1 MLTATGLGSGLD
13 IEGLVTQLVAAERLV
28 SDTQLDRESSKIT
41 SEFSALGS
49 LKSALGGFQSSF
61 SGLTTAAKFQGKK
74 VSSSDTDLIGVSVSS
89 AALASSY
96 AIEVTQLAE
105 SHALA
110 STSFADADTT
120 TVGTGTLTIRKGVTD
135 YDSGT
140 DTYNS
145 FTANTDFTTVNI
157 TIDSSNNTLNGIA
170 AAINASDAEINASVI
185 NDGSGYRLLLSSETT
200 GTEQSLEIVV
210 DDDDSNDTDT
220 SGLSRLAFN
229 SSATNLEQSNAAEDA
244 QLTINGLAVSSGSN
258 TVDSAVEGLTLD
270 LKQITSGA
278 VDVNVTEDH
287 TSIVSAAKSFIA
299 GYNQYIL
306 TANSLSSYNVDAEI
320 AGPLLGDFT
329 LRSVGQQIDTIVRGS
344 VTDISGSVQS
354 LAQLGVT
361 TTADGELVLNEAE
374 LNALLDSDP
383 DNVIDLFAE
392 IGRPDDADITFN
404 SAGSNAVVGTYA
416 VNITQMAAAGSYTGS
431 GVLPN
436 FGGGGT
442 LTIDADNDNLTLEI
456 DGIDIGEI
464 TLTQATYTTGDDLA
478 AELELQI
485 NTSATLVAAGGE
497 VSVSYDSGSD
507 SLTIQSASEG
517 SFSTV
522 NILAVDTNSA
532 AELGIDTG
540 NGVAGVDVEG
550 TIGGEAATGIG
561 NILVADSD
569 TTADGLS
576 LTIEG
581 GTTGARGDVV
591 LTRGIASQLNVLLD
605 QVLDEDSALESRM
618 DSFENRLEEIED
630 RRESLELRW
639 EALEERYRTQFN
651 ALDILISNLNTTSS
665 FLQTQ
670 LDNLNSLATRTTNN
684 N

>member
-28 SDTQLDRESSKIT
+28 SDTQLDRESTKIT

-49 LKSALGGFQSSF
+49 LKGALGGFQSSF
-61 SGLTTAAKFQGKK
+61 SGLTSAADFQGKK
-74 VSSSDTDLIGVSVSS
+74 VTSSDTSIIGVSVSS

-96 AIEVTQLAE
+96 AVEISQLAE

-110 STSFADADTT
+110 STTFADADTT
-120 TVGTGTLTIRKGVTD
+120 TVGAGILTIRKGVTD
-135 YDSGT
+135 YVSGT

-145 FTANTDFTTVNI
+145 FTANTEFDTVNI

-220 SGLSRLAFN
+220 SGLSSLAFN
-229 SSATNLEQSNAAEDA
+229 AAATNLEQTNAAEDA
-244 QLTINGLAVSSGSN
+244 QLTINGLAVSSSSN
-258 TVDSAVEGLTLD
+258 TVDSAVAGLTLE

-278 VDVNVTEDH
+278 VEVAVTEDH
-287 TSIVSAAKSFIA
+287 SSILSAAKSFIA
-299 GYNQYIL
+299 GYNQYIV
-306 TANSLSSYNVDAEI
+306 TANSLSSYDADSEL

-329 LRSVGQQIDTIVRGS
+329 LRSVGQQIDSIVRGS
-344 VTDISGSVQS
+344 VADISGSVTT
-354 LAQLGVT
+354 LTQLGVT
-361 TTADGELVLNEAE
+361 TNSDGQLVLNEAE
-374 LNALLDSDP
+374 LNYLLDTDP
-383 DNVIDLFAE
+383 ANVLDLFAE
-392 IGRPDDADITFN
+392 IARPDDADIAFN
-404 SAGSNAVVGTYA
+404 GVTSNAAAGTYA
-416 VNITQMAAAGSYTGS
+416 VNITQLASSGSYTGS
-431 GVLPN
+431 GVLPD

-478 AELELQI
+478 AELQAQI
-485 NTSATLVAAGGE
+485 NASATLVAAGGE
-497 VSVSYDSGSD
+497 VSVSYDSGTD
-507 SLTIQSASEG
+507 SLNIQSAAAG

-522 NILAVDTNSA
+522 NILAVDTNST
-532 AELGIDTG
+532 AELGISTG
-540 NGVAGVDVEG
+540 DGVAGVDVAG
-550 TIGGEAATGIG
+550 TIGGEAATGTG
-561 NILVADSD
+561 NILIADSG

-576 LTIEG
+576 LAING
-581 GTTGARGDVV
+581 GSTGARGDVV
-591 LTRGIASQLNVLLD
+591 LTRGIASKLGVLLD
-605 QVLDEDSALESRM
+605 QVLDEDAALESRM
-618 DSFENRLEEIED
+618 DSFEDQLEEIDE

-651 ALDILISNLNTTSS
+651 ALDLLISNLNTTSS

-684 N
+684 G